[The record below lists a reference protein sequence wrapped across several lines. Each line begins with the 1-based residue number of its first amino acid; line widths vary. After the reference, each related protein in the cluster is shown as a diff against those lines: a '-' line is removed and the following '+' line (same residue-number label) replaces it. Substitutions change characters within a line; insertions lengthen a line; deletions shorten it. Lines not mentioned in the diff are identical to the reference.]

1 MPILNDIR
9 AREAPDRTVLLVEDE
24 AATLRFYQAGLRGL
38 QGFRQLTAPNGAEAL
53 VLVQTQRVD
62 VVVTDLKMPVLDG
75 YSLIAILAE
84 KYPSLPV
91 IVLTSVV
98 EPGSL
103 DRAMKLGALRVLA
116 KPVRISQLMEEI
128 KALAALPPQGMVHG
142 LPLPGLLQLLNW
154 ERRTATLTAT
164 SESGIGY
171 LYVKDG
177 EVIQAA
183 VEQEEGLPCAY
194 RILNWDVTRVEF
206 VGTCR
211 VAPALDLPLPELLLN
226 AAMEK
231 DLAEAAAGQ
240 GAAPGPRAE
249 PAPPSAPGHR
259 AEPAPLA
266 APAKGEVDHPLNP
279 WRD

>member
-1 MPILNDIR
+1 MPMLSDIR
-9 AREAPDRTVLLVEDE
+9 SREAPDRTVLLVEDE

-38 QGFRQLTAPNGAEAL
+38 PGFRQLTAPNGAEAL
-53 VLVQTQRVD
+53 ALVQTQRVD

-103 DRAMKLGALRVLA
+103 DRAMKLGAMRVLA
-116 KPVRISQLMEEI
+116 KPVRISQLMDEI

-154 ERRTATLTAT
+154 ERKTATLTVF
-164 SESGIGY
+164 SEKAMGY
-171 LYVKDG
+171 LYVNEG
-177 EVIQAA
+177 NVIHAA
-183 VEQEEGLPCAY
+183 FEQEEGLQAAY
-194 RILNWDVTRVEF
+194 RILNWEVSRVEF
-206 VGTCR
+206 IGTCR
-211 VAPALDLPLPELLLN
+211 VQPTLDLPLPELLLN

-231 DLAEAAAGQ
+231 DLAQAAAAQ
-240 GAAPGPRAE
+240 AVEQAAAQAEE
-249 PAPPSAPGHR
+249 PAVP
-259 AEPAPLA
+259 PAPA
-266 APAKGEVDHPLNP
+266 QPAMPHRSEVDHPLNP
-279 WRD
+279 WRG